1 MHTTITQTALDTI
14 APSLNT
20 DAREAAHAACPETPE
35 EFAREYLPALAF
47 ALGVARA
54 EQCGPGETW
63 SHTAWNQADVN
74 EMVRH
79 ATALGVDL
87 NPGDWR
93 VLWAHHTRA
102 E

>member
-1 MHTTITQTALDTI
+1 MQTTITQEQLD
-14 APSLNT
+14 AVAHRLNT
-20 DAREAAHAACPETPE
+20 NAREAAHAACPETPQ
-35 EFAREYLPALAF
+35 EFAREYLPALAL

-63 SHTAWNQADVN
+63 APTAWDQADVN